1 MAGNS
6 AALAR
11 ICPTCGQP
19 LVSGGG
25 FCAFCGT
32 QVSPVSEVQVT
43 DAAIKKSIDAELSV
57 RLKDQSTMVR
67 EIADKVEDVIWKRY
81 TRYAIVIGLLLSG
94 FFFFLA
100 TIGGIFTWLGYS
112 KLSDVSSKIDP
123 IVNEA
128 VNKAKAAQQNVLQSA
143 SKADE
148 IKAKTDHL
156 STVIDGQTKRVT
168 DSSADIG
175 KKMAAFDTAQKQM
188 ASSLIRSQTLSQ
200 QVDEIQKSLQTKVGQ
215 ISSQVD
221 DISLRRVYPT
231 LGQAMYVTF
240 NNQPWRN
247 KQEKK
252 PGETWVNINVEPISM
267 GRYSPDQIEKL
278 QAEMKQ
284 NNYLPVIGS
293 FGVAGAYVSGYGPL
307 TNGSGQT
314 VIIYFDKSQ
323 EANAIAL
330 SAIASKIFSR
340 QIPTLFVNPSNVDK
354 ADGRHIVME
363 QSGLDMQIYLA
374 Q

>member
-1 MAGNS
+1 
-6 AALAR
+6 
-11 ICPTCGQP
+11 
-19 LVSGGG
+19 
-25 FCAFCGT
+25 
-32 QVSPVSEVQVT
+32 
-43 DAAIKKSIDAELSV
+43 
-57 RLKDQSTMVR
+57 
-67 EIADKVEDVIWKRY
+67 
-81 TRYAIVIGLLLSG
+81 
-94 FFFFLA
+94 
-100 TIGGIFTWLGYS
+100 
-112 KLSDVSSKIDP
+112 
-123 IVNEA
+123 
-128 VNKAKAAQQNVLQSA
+128 
-143 SKADE
+143 
-148 IKAKTDHL
+148 
-156 STVIDGQTKRVT
+156 
-168 DSSADIG
+168 
-175 KKMAAFDTAQKQM
+175 MAAFDTAQKQM